1 MEHSAHGKAMSKPPL
16 IEVEVV
22 PEAEGSPRGG
32 RRPTAPLPPVH
43 PLAALILL
51 AVDNLWSLAEW
62 AVMSW
67 VVTIPA
73 AFLSVFVPTLILHR
87 RNLGQSK
94 PRALAWATLL
104 GTIAAVPFSVGG
116 TAIGAA
122 LLAWLG
128 IQRLGQQRPPGAPGQ
143 PPGTA

>member
-1 MEHSAHGKAMSKPPL
+1 MSKPPV

-22 PEAEGSPRGG
+22 TDSQGPGAAGTRPRAEK
-32 RRPTAPLPPVH
+32 PPVH

-51 AVDNLWSLAEW
+51 VVDNLWNLAEW
-62 AVMSW
+62 AVVTW

-87 RNLGQSK
+87 RSLGQSK
-94 PRALAWATLL
+94 ARALGWATLL
-104 GTIAAVPFSVGG
+104 GLIAAVPFSVGG

-128 IQRLGQQRPPGAPGQ
+128 IQRLGRQ
-143 PPGTA
+143 PPGGSPGSVGRL

>member
-1 MEHSAHGKAMSKPPL
+1 MKSKPPV

-22 PEAEGSPRGG
+22 TDSQGPGAEGTRPR
-32 RRPTAPLPPVH
+32 AEKPPVH

-51 AVDNLWSLAEW
+51 VVDNLWNLAEW
-62 AVMSW
+62 AVVTW

-87 RNLGQSK
+87 RSLGQSK
-94 PRALAWATLL
+94 ARALGWATLL
-104 GTIAAVPFSVGG
+104 GLIAAVPFSVGG

-128 IQRLGQQRPPGAPGQ
+128 IQRLGRQ
-143 PPGTA
+143 PPGGSPGSVGRL